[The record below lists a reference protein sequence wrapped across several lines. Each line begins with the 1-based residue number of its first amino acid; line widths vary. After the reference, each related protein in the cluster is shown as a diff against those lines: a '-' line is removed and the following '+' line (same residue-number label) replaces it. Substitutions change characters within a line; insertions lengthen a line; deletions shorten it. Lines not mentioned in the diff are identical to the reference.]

1 VTFGRPR
8 AGRVSIGAVGEGTSV
23 TLTVDAP
30 LGIVRLERPEKLNA
44 FTFVMVQE
52 IRDAVE
58 RAAADPDVVAVVITG
73 SGRAFS
79 AGLDTADLTRSTEGD
94 AAGRSTPSADPDELP
109 ALFSFLLRVGK
120 PVIAAVNGVAA
131 GGGFVLAMASDL
143 RFASDTASF
152 TTAFSKRGLVAEH
165 LTSWLLPRIVG
176 TSRALDLLW
185 SARRFDADEAYRIG
199 FVDRVAPGDALLD
212 EVRAYV
218 AELAATVS
226 PLSMAVMKAQ
236 VYADWSR
243 SVREAALA
251 GNEQVN
257 ASLDHPDAKEGVV
270 SFLERRPPRFQ
281 PWTGGRP

>member
-1 VTFGRPR
+1 MGDGSNVTY
-8 AGRVSIGAVGEGTSV
+8 
-23 TLTVDAP
+23 TVDGP
-30 LGIVRLERPEKLNA
+30 LGIVQLSRPEKLNA
-44 FTFVMVQE
+44 FTFVMIQE
-52 IRDAVE
+52 IREAVD

-79 AGLDTADLTRSTEGD
+79 AGLDTTDLSRSTEGD
-94 AAGRSTPSADPDELP
+94 PAGRSNPDPDDEELP

-131 GGGFVLAMASDL
+131 GGGLVLAMASDL
-143 RFASDTASF
+143 RFASESASF
-152 TTAFSKRGLVAEH
+152 TTAFSKRGLIAEH

-199 FVDRVAPGDALLD
+199 FVDRIVPGEQLID

-218 AELAATVS
+218 SELAATVS
-226 PLSMAVMKAQ
+226 PRSMAVMKAQ
-236 VYADWSR
+236 VYGDWAR

-281 PWTGGRP
+281 PWTGGPS

>member
-1 VTFGRPR
+1 M
-8 AGRVSIGAVGEGTSV
+8 GEGPNVTYSV
-23 TLTVDAP
+23 DGP
-30 LGIVRLERPEKLNA
+30 LGIVRLDRPERLNA
-44 FTFVMVQE
+44 FTYVMIQE
-52 IRDAVE
+52 IRDAVG

-79 AGLDTADLTRSTEGD
+79 AGLDTGDLTRTTE
-94 AAGRSTPSADPDELP
+94 AATVERRPSDDPDELP

-131 GGGFVLAMASDL
+131 GGGLVLAMASDL

-152 TTAFSKRGLVAEH
+152 TTAFSKRGLIAEH

-176 TSRALDLLW
+176 NSRALDLLW
-185 SARRFDADEAYRIG
+185 SARRFDAEEAYRIS
-199 FVDRVAPGDALLD
+199 FVDRIVPGDALLD
-212 EVRAYV
+212 EVRTYV
-218 AELAATVS
+218 TELAATAS
-226 PLSMAVMKAQ
+226 PRSMAVMKAQ

-243 SVREAALA
+243 SVRDAALA
-251 GNEQVN
+251 ADEQVN
-257 ASLDHPDAKEGVV
+257 ASLDHPDAKEGVL

>member
-1 VTFGRPR
+1 MGDGSNV
-8 AGRVSIGAVGEGTSV
+8 IY
-23 TLTVDAP
+23 TVDGP
-30 LGIVRLERPEKLNA
+30 LGIVQLNRPEKLNA

-52 IRDAVE
+52 IRDTVD

-79 AGLDTADLTRSTEGD
+79 AGLDTTDLTRSTEGD
-94 AAGRSTPSADPDELP
+94 PAGRSNPDPDGEELP

-131 GGGFVLAMASDL
+131 GGGLVLAMASDL
-143 RFASDTASF
+143 RFASESASF
-152 TTAFSKRGLVAEH
+152 TTAFSKRGLIAEH

-176 TSRALDLLW
+176 TSRALDILW
-185 SARRFDADEAYRIG
+185 SARRFDAEEAYRIG
-199 FVDRVAPGDALLD
+199 FVDRVVPGDQLID

-218 AELAATVS
+218 TELATTVS
-226 PLSMAVMKAQ
+226 PRSMAVMKAQ
-236 VYADWSR
+236 VYGDWAR
-243 SVREAALA
+243 SVRDAALA

-281 PWTGGRP
+281 PWTGGPS

>member
-1 VTFGRPR
+1 M
-8 AGRVSIGAVGEGTSV
+8 GEGPNV
-23 TLTVDAP
+23 TYTVDGP
-30 LGIVRLERPEKLNA
+30 MGIVRLDRPERLNA
-44 FTFVMVQE
+44 FTYVMIEE
-52 IRDAVE
+52 IRAAVGK
-58 RAAADPDVVAVVITG
+58 AAADPDVVAVVITG

-79 AGLDTADLTRSTEGD
+79 AGLDTTDLTRTTE
-94 AAGRSTPSADPDELP
+94 AGTVGRPPSDDPDELP

-131 GGGFVLAMASDL
+131 GGGLVLAMASDL

-152 TTAFSKRGLVAEH
+152 TTAFSKRGLIAEH

-176 TSRALDLLW
+176 NSRALDLLW
-185 SARRFDADEAYRIG
+185 SARRFDVEEAYRIG
-199 FVDRVAPGDALLD
+199 FVDRVVPGDTLLD

-226 PLSMAVMKAQ
+226 PRSMAMMKAQ

-251 GNEQVN
+251 GAEQVD
-257 ASLDHPDAKEGVV
+257 ASLDHPDAKEGVL
-270 SFLERRPPRFQ
+270 SFLERRPPRFE